1 VARWHRPRARRGSDS
16 RGRPRDDLASPP
28 SIRFDRAR
36 VLVRTDRPR
45 VSEEASLIRASPP
58 RSIEDRN
65 IDRVSSNIS
74 SSTFASDLR
83 HPPTRRRRRF
93 CNLNNDPDFDTCEA
107 PQEID
112 NDEID
117 VLLNAQEAAEEKR
130 AAEAAVGRDV
140 VCEPVA
146 AANIAVRLPPIRPR
160 SRGARDSLRT
170 DFSRRHSSPALPSQR
185 TFDR

>member
-1 VARWHRPRARRGSDS
+1 
-16 RGRPRDDLASPP
+16 LK
-28 SIRFDRAR
+28 
-36 VLVRTDRPR
+36 
-45 VSEEASLIRASPP
+45 
-58 RSIEDRN
+58 IEIS
-65 IDRVSSNIS
+65 IDRSSNIS

-130 AAEAAVGRDV
+130 AAEAADGRDV

-146 AANIAVRLPPIRPR
+146 AGAKVRLPPIRPR

>member
-1 VARWHRPRARRGSDS
+1 RAPRFRFARSPARRSRVAALDTIRSRARPRPDRSSSRLSRKKPPSFARRLREGD
-16 RGRPRDDLASPP
+16 
-28 SIRFDRAR
+28 
-36 VLVRTDRPR
+36 
-45 VSEEASLIRASPP
+45 
-58 RSIEDRN
+58 EDRN

-74 SSTFASDLR
+74 SSYFASDR
-83 HPPTRRRRRF
+83 RPPTRRRRRF

-185 TFDR
+185 